1 MATAILKEVFE
12 VEIIRTRDSK
22 MLDKLH
28 IVYDVG
34 GGKFDHHGAEKI
46 YREDGMPYAASG
58 LIWDEFGR
66 QAIKSKDSSLKE
78 EEVES
83 VFQYIDRILIEGIDA
98 LDNGVWIDTTEIPLM
113 NISSIISGFN
123 PNWKSDK
130 DENEAFNEAVQIAS
144 SVLDNAMNNKFSV
157 LKARDI
163 VAQAYENRKT
173 KQLLILN
180 KYCPYGESL
189 RDIDRDNEVLF
200 VIYPKKDGYA
210 MQTVRK
216 EDRQDKKKLP
226 ESWAGKRDEELGA
239 VTGVKDAVFCHTGR
253 FIAVAGSLQGIMKM
267 ARLAIDEPEER
278 VESGIIG
285 FIKRI
290 VKNVKK

>member
-12 VEIIRTRDSK
+12 VELIRTRDSK
-22 MLDKLH
+22 ILDKLH

-58 LIWDEFGR
+58 LIWSEFGR
-66 QAIKSKDSSLKE
+66 QAIKSKDSNLKD

-83 VFQYIDRILIEGIDA
+83 VFEYIDRKLIEGIDA

-130 DENEAFNEAVQIAS
+130 DENEAFNEAVKIAS
-144 SVLDNAMNNKFSV
+144 SVLNNAMNNKFSV

-163 VAQAYENRKT
+163 VAGAYENRKT
-173 KQLLILN
+173 KELLILN

-189 RDIDRDNEVLF
+189 SDIDKDNEVLF

-226 ESWAGKRDEELGA
+226 EAWAGKRDEELGA

-253 FIAVAGSLQGIMKM
+253 FIAVAGSLQGIIKM